1 IIDALNAIL
10 KDIDDGVFKA
20 NPDSEDIHTDI
31 HNRLEKKIG
40 NLAAKVHTMRSRNDQ
55 IVFNEKFYCLD
66 EALNIRE
73 KLSAVIES
81 LLFLMKKYAGQP
93 FIGYTH
99 TQRAQVILFSDYV
112 AAYGHMFGRDYQR
125 LKRFYDSVIPYIG
138 AGALAGS
145 SLDRKEYDKAIDTFF
160 AFDLTLKKPK
170 TVESSLDNVSDRD
183 FMMEFLGIMSIIQM
197 HLSRFAED
205 CILYSTQEFNY
216 LDLPEEFCTGSSLMP
231 HKKNPDFMELVRGCT
246 GKIYGNQLSLM
257 TTMKGLPLTYNRD
270 MQLDKEPLFSSV
282 ETIKDELKI
291 MARFVRGIRLNVKRI
306 EEALADESL
315 YATELAE
322 FLVFQGAA
330 FKDAHDAVGRLIR
343 YAQDNATPIRQLS
356 DKKLRSFHVKLNQK
370 DVCRI
375 MAAQHAISSK
385 RSISRK
391 VPKINA

>member
-1 IIDALNAIL
+1 MSKKLWGGRFKGRIDADFEAFSRSIHYDYKLARIDVFHSIIHTFALSGSKILTKKETKTIIDALNAIL

-81 LLFLMKKYAGQP
+81 LVSLMKKYAGQA
-93 FIGYTH
+93 FVGYTH

-112 AAYGHMFGRDYQR
+112 AAYGHMLGRDYQR

-160 AFDLTLKKPK
+160 EFDLTLKKPK

-183 FMMEFLGIMSIIQM
+183 FMMEF
-197 HLSRFAED
+197 
-205 CILYSTQEFNY
+205 
-216 LDLPEEFCTGSSLMP
+216 
-231 HKKNPDFMELVRGCT
+231 
-246 GKIYGNQLSLM
+246 
-257 TTMKGLPLTYNRD
+257 
-270 MQLDKEPLFSSV
+270 
-282 ETIKDELKI
+282 
-291 MARFVRGIRLNVKRI
+291 
-306 EEALADESL
+306 
-315 YATELAE
+315 
-322 FLVFQGAA
+322 
-330 FKDAHDAVGRLIR
+330 
-343 YAQDNATPIRQLS
+343 
-356 DKKLRSFHVKLNQK
+356 
-370 DVCRI
+370 
-375 MAAQHAISSK
+375 
-385 RSISRK
+385 
-391 VPKINA
+391 